1 MERWNLVNKL
11 IVLLLIIA
19 VSYFGEVQ
27 PSPWMVL
34 SLLAYIA
41 VMLLA
46 QLVHP
51 PRLKLVLNA
60 FAGYVL
66 LLCMHSVNPVFI
78 LLLPL
83 ILRDILNGYL
93 RSPYVLLSV
102 MALPLLFLSELQ
114 LQLGYAFITAFFA
127 FNGTY
132 ADLLQGKIRRQEE
145 QLDKLRGTQERLMN
159 RLHENEDFI
168 RAAEYTYKLEER
180 NRLSQE
186 LHDGVGHAMTG
197 ALIQMEAAK
206 ALLWKDEQAAE
217 KLLQNAI
224 GISQEAIEQIRLTL
238 KNTKPPTQQ
247 LGIHRLKAV
256 VEAFGSSSGLLT
268 TVVHEGEIERISPL
282 HWKVIHDNA
291 AEALTNTA
299 KYAGATAVHVE
310 VRVLGKLVKAV
321 VSDNGRGQA
330 KIVKGLGL
338 VGMEERAAAV
348 NGTVIADGAS
358 GFSVTT
364 LLPLSEMS

>member
-27 PSPWMVL
+27 PAPWMVF

-41 VMLLA
+41 VVLVA
-46 QLVHP
+46 QLVRP
-51 PRLKLVLNA
+51 PRLKTLLHA
-60 FAGYVL
+60 FTGCVL
-66 LLCMHSVNPVFI
+66 LLCMHYVNPVFI

-83 ILRDILNGYL
+83 TLRELLSGYL
-93 RSPYVLLSV
+93 RNPYMLLGV
-102 MALPLLFLSELQ
+102 MALPLLFLSEMQ
-114 LQLGYAFITAFFA
+114 LQLGYAFITALFA

-132 ADLLQGKIRRQEE
+132 AELLQGRMQRQEQ
-145 QLDKLRGTQERLMN
+145 QLDKLRGAQERLLN

-168 RAAEYTYKLEER
+168 RASEYTYKLEER

-186 LHDGVGHAMTG
+186 LHDGVGHTMTG

-206 ALLWKDEQAAE
+206 ALLWKDTENAE
-217 KLLQNAI
+217 RLLQNAI

-238 KNTKPPTQQ
+238 KNMKPPTEQ
-247 LGIHRLKAV
+247 LGIHRLKSV
-256 VEAFGSSSGLLT
+256 VEAFGSSTGLLT
-268 TVVHEGEIERISPL
+268 TVVYEGAIERISAL
-282 HWKVIHDNA
+282 HWKVIYDNVT
-291 AEALTNTA
+291 EALTNTA

-310 VRVLGKLVKAV
+310 VRVLGKLIKAA

-338 VGMEERAAAV
+338 IGMEERAAAV

-364 LLPLSEMS
+364 LIPLGDIS